1 MRIHTYPTAILV
13 CAPTSHNSLP
23 LAQSY
28 VMAPKA
34 LAAQRAMARKA
45 AAKARVRLGKATKTA
60 ATPKAKAQAKDKA
73 KI

>member
-28 VMAPKA
+28 AMAPKG
-34 LAAQRAMARKA
+34 LRAQRAMAKKA
-45 AAKARVRLGKATKTA
+45 AAKARVRIGLAMKSG
-60 ATPKAKAQAKDKA
+60 ATPKAKAKA

>member
-34 LAAQRAMARKA
+34 LAAQRAMAKKA
-45 AAKARVRLGKATKTA
+45 AAKARVRIGLAMKSG
-60 ATPKAKAQAKDKA
+60 ATPQAKANA